1 MKTNFTKIISILLPL
16 GLLITSCN
24 KLLEVTPK
32 YIYTTEQIY
41 ANDQLAD
48 SVILALYGKFANMQT
63 NLSLTTGFSSD
74 EIKPGINSFN
84 PGYTFM
90 YSYNLNPFSGPTND
104 FWSECYTVIGIT
116 NTMIEGAGQSTGM
129 SQTGK
134 NEVLG
139 QAKFMRALNYYFL
152 VNLYGDVPL
161 VLSSNYQEERLKPR
175 TGVSTIYAQIIKDL
189 EDASLLLA
197 DDYRDQRVRANRW
210 AALALLS
217 RVYLFT
223 KDWSKAEAAAS
234 QVIGENKRYTL
245 GQLDRPDGT
254 EAMDIFVK
262 NNPEQILQLWNSLG
276 ASIGAVSMGEY
287 ASFAVT
293 EDAQGLLQAFEPNDK
308 RKNNYIKFEETT
320 ASYQINKYRSTGED
334 TTPNNEY
341 TCVLRLSEQYLNRAE
356 ARLELGLPTA
366 IDDVNI
372 LRKRAGLTNL
382 SSGLSKAQAL
392 NAIVQERR
400 VELCFEWAD
409 RWFTLKR
416 LGLADAV
423 MSKAKP
429 NTWRSFAQL
438 YPVPTTEIQNNR
450 KLTQNPGYTN

>member
-1 MKTNFTKIISILLPL
+1 MNRKFTKIIYFLLPL
-16 GLLITSCN
+16 GLLSTGCN

-48 SVILALYGKFANMQT
+48 SVVLALYGKFANMQ
-63 NLSLTTGFSSD
+63 NSLSLMTGLSSD

-84 PGYTFM
+84 PGYTYM
-90 YSYNLNPFSGPTND
+90 YTYNLNPFSGPTND
-104 FWSECYTVIGIT
+104 FWAACYTVIGIS
-116 NTMIEGAGQSTGM
+116 NAMIEGVMQSKGMTQAG
-129 SQTGK
+129 K
-134 NEVLG
+134 DEVLG

-175 TGVSTIYAQIIKDL
+175 VAVSTVYTQIIQDL
-189 EDASLLLA
+189 EEASNLLA
-197 DDYRDQRVRANRW
+197 DNYPDQRVRANKW

-223 KDWSKAEAAAS
+223 KDWAKAEQAAS
-234 QVIGENKRYTL
+234 QVIGQTQLFQL
-245 GQLDRPDGT
+245 GQLDNPTGT
-254 EAMDIFVK
+254 KPMDIFVK

-276 ASIGAVSMGEY
+276 ASIGGISFGEF
-287 ASFAVT
+287 SGFAVT
-293 EDAQGLLQAFEPNDK
+293 EDETGLLSAFESSDK
-308 RKNNYIKFEETT
+308 RKENYIKFDETT
-320 ASYQINKYRSTGED
+320 ASYQINKYRSNGEES
-334 TTPNNEY
+334 TPNNEY
-341 TCVLRLSEQYLNRAE
+341 TSVLRLSEQYLNRAE

-366 IDDVNI
+366 LDDINI
-372 LRKRAGLTNL
+372 LRKRAGLTDL
-382 SSGLSKAQAL
+382 PSGLLKTQAL
-392 NAIVQERR
+392 QAIIQERR
-400 VELCFEWAD
+400 VELSFEWAD

-429 NTWRSFAQL
+429 TTWKAFAQL

-450 KLTQNPGYTN
+450 QLTQNPGYTD

>member
-48 SVILALYGKFANMQT
+48 SVVLALYGKFANMQT

-134 NEVLG
+134 DEVLG

-197 DDYRDQRVRANRW
+197 DDYRDQRVRANKW

-245 GQLDRPDGT
+245 GKLDGPDGT

-276 ASIGAVSMGEY
+276 ASIGAVSM
-287 ASFAVT
+287 
-293 EDAQGLLQAFEPNDK
+293 
-308 RKNNYIKFEETT
+308 
-320 ASYQINKYRSTGED
+320 
-334 TTPNNEY
+334 
-341 TCVLRLSEQYLNRAE
+341 
-356 ARLELGLPTA
+356 
-366 IDDVNI
+366 
-372 LRKRAGLTNL
+372 
-382 SSGLSKAQAL
+382 
-392 NAIVQERR
+392 
-400 VELCFEWAD
+400 
-409 RWFTLKR
+409 
-416 LGLADAV
+416 
-423 MSKAKP
+423 
-429 NTWRSFAQL
+429 
-438 YPVPTTEIQNNR
+438 
-450 KLTQNPGYTN
+450 

>member
-1 MKTNFTKIISILLPL
+1 MNRKFTKLIYFLLPL
-16 GLLITSCN
+16 GLLSTGCN

-48 SVILALYGKFANMQT
+48 SVVLALYGKFANMQ
-63 NLSLTTGFSSD
+63 NSLSLMIGLSSD

-84 PGYTFM
+84 PGYTYM
-90 YSYNLNPFSGPTND
+90 YNYNLNPFSGPTND
-104 FWSECYTVIGIT
+104 FWPACYTVIGIS
-116 NTMIEGAGQSTGM
+116 NAMIEGVMQSKGMTQAG
-129 SQTGK
+129 K
-134 NEVLG
+134 DELLG

-175 TGVSTIYAQIIKDL
+175 VAVSTVYTQIIQDL
-189 EDASLLLA
+189 EEASKLLA
-197 DDYRDQRVRANRW
+197 DNYPDQRVRANKW

-223 KDWSKAEAAAS
+223 KDWAKAEQAAS
-234 QVIGENKRYTL
+234 QVIGQTQLFQL
-245 GQLDRPDGT
+245 GQLDNPTGT
-254 EAMDIFVK
+254 KPMDIFVK

-276 ASIGAVSMGEY
+276 ASIGAISMGEY
-287 ASFAVT
+287 AGFAVT
-293 EDAQGLLQAFEPNDK
+293 EDETGLLSAFEANDK
-308 RKNNYIKFEETT
+308 RQENYVKFDETT
-320 ASYQINKYRSTGED
+320 ASYQINKYRSTGEE
-334 TTPNNEY
+334 TMPNNEY
-341 TCVLRLSEQYLNRAE
+341 TSVLRLSEQYLNRAE

-366 IDDVNI
+366 LDDINI
-372 LRKRAGLTNL
+372 LRKRAGLADL
-382 SSGLSKAQAL
+382 PSGLPKTQAL
-392 NAIVQERR
+392 QAIVQERR
-400 VELCFEWAD
+400 VELSFEWAD

-429 NTWRSFAQL
+429 STWKSFAQL

-450 KLTQNPGYTN
+450 QLTQNPGYTN